1 MKSAIY
7 ICPITQNQIIL
18 DSCDLSCLI
27 CNKNRDETREQTT
40 PYKCTETTLDRP
52 KIMLK
57 RLNRIMRIT
66 RVEQI
71 HILTMYVTLFISLL
85 FAVWVMNNV

>member
-1 MKSAIY
+1 
-7 ICPITQNQIIL
+7 
-18 DSCDLSCLI
+18 
-27 CNKNRDETREQTT
+27 
-40 PYKCTETTLDRP
+40 
-52 KIMLK
+52 MLK